1 MKERVPIREGL
12 FRLNEEGKLVLLGAK
27 CTECGQISFPR
38 REFCTVCLCQE
49 QEEVELSRVGE
60 LHTYS
65 ILRVGDN
72 HFNAPHP
79 IGMVNLPERVRVTAP
94 LVYRGQE
101 DYAIGQQVEV
111 VPDDL
116 WEEEDKIVTGYRFKV
131 VEGDAQ

>member
-12 FRLNEEGKLVLLGAK
+12 FRETEDGIVLLGAK
-27 CTECGQISFPR
+27 CVKCGQISFPKR
-38 REFCTVCLCQE
+38 NLCTNCFCEE
-49 QEEVELSRVGE
+49 QEEVELSRRGE
-60 LHTYS
+60 LHTFS

-94 LVYRGQE
+94 LVYRPEE
-101 DYAIGQQVEV
+101 DYAIGQAVEI

-116 WEEEDKIVTGYRFKV
+116 WEEEDKIVTGYRFRV
-131 VEGDAQ
+131 VEEDAK